1 MHRRGGKKKQRNK
14 QTTRRRAQQFA
25 RRDPHDLPPLTPPLP
40 RSSATPHRTS
50 VMGCGGSTAR
60 ASVQVEV
67 SSRSQGEAAAHRV
80 KTPSTSSSSGVSS
93 CRHSPSLKNGNRS
106 GNQGRDLNQN
116 KYQNAAQQLEEQVLV
131 EQLMHQTKAE
141 EEEGKQEEQARTGDK
156 HGQEQV
162 QADEVKPQE
171 AAFAVQQ
178 QEQITQSKLTEGCRS
193 FTPVEIARHN
203 AEVGWVE
210 WIPHKGKVYDGSV
223 FRHYFPAYVENRL
236 AMLEA
241 RARQRVEN
249 GEDEEEKEFTTFTT
263 HMLYYIPPIND
274 ASVWKVNGVVVLRYH
289 CVSEEEIAKELP
301 PFFMGNI
308 TGTRGAPYWTNFR
321 SDVHALLGDLR
332 AKSEEDKT
340 PGEQEYLAV
349 LTRWQDRYGTEDP
362 PEHPPPSDGTDPNE
376 KSYPLPVDPESLR
389 VWVLEWEPFDVT
401 VPPEG
406 AWGRQDET
414 EAVDLGDP
422 HETFAATLRTDFHST
437 TEEFVFN
444 IEGDAAWEL
453 LPDTAIK
460 DEAMTPKQEEI
471 QAARDKRTDL
481 SDPER
486 MKKRREQLCDYF
498 IKTREIAPSVVMPFL
513 QWATLMEAN
522 MEELEK
528 LCNA

>member
-1 MHRRGGKKKQRNK
+1 M
-14 QTTRRRAQQFA
+14 
-25 RRDPHDLPPLTPPLP
+25 
-40 RSSATPHRTS
+40 
-50 VMGCGGSTAR
+50 
-60 ASVQVEV
+60 
-67 SSRSQGEAAAHRV
+67 
-80 KTPSTSSSSGVSS
+80 
-93 CRHSPSLKNGNRS
+93 
-106 GNQGRDLNQN
+106 
-116 KYQNAAQQLEEQVLV
+116 
-131 EQLMHQTKAE
+131 
-141 EEEGKQEEQARTGDK
+141 
-156 HGQEQV
+156 
-162 QADEVKPQE
+162 
-171 AAFAVQQ
+171 
-178 QEQITQSKLTEGCRS
+178 
-193 FTPVEIARHN
+193 
-203 AEVGWVE
+203 
-210 WIPHKGKVYDGSV
+210 
-223 FRHYFPAYVENRL
+223 
-236 AMLEA
+236 
-241 RARQRVEN
+241 
-249 GEDEEEKEFTTFTT
+249 
-263 HMLYYIPPIND
+263 
-274 ASVWKVNGVVVLRYH
+274 
-289 CVSEEEIAKELP
+289 
-301 PFFMGNI
+301 
-308 TGTRGAPYWTNFR
+308 
-321 SDVHALLGDLR
+321 
-332 AKSEEDKT
+332 
-340 PGEQEYLAV
+340 
-349 LTRWQDRYGTEDP
+349 
-362 PEHPPPSDGTDPNE
+362 
-376 KSYPLPVDPESLR
+376 R